1 MGTIPLKDENLLS
14 FNDFVNILHG
24 EYYYNCI
31 LTTCNFFRVCHPV
44 KSVLKKSD
52 KSASLLKL
60 QSTNKWND
68 LGMEFGHGNMIVL
81 FFIISYSFKLVVE
94 TMSGLKMNMLWKYIK

>member
-1 MGTIPLKDENLLS
+1 MGTYHSKHEKLLS
-14 FNDFVNILHG
+14 FNDFVNTLPG

-52 KSASLLKL
+52 KSASLSNYKVLI
-60 QSTNKWND
+60 KWTD
-68 LGMEFGHGNMIVL
+68 LGIWLWKHDST
-81 FFIISYSFKLVVE
+81 FFYIINYIFKLVVE
-94 TMSGLKMNMLWKYIK
+94 TMSGVKMSML